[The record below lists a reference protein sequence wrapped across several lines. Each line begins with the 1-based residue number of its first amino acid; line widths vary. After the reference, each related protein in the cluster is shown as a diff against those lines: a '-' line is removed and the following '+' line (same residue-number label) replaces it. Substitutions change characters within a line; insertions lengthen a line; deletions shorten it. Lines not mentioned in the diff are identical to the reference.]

1 MVDRPPPSR
10 YSVVERGGRLVVID
24 KETGQTPPTAAERMD
39 VHDRALGVE
48 PNRPARPSAAPDMSA
63 AARAESGL
71 SARPAPAQQAA
82 PKPAPA
88 KAAATDSGK
97 ARMAAAIAD
106 MQNRPWTKGSSDR
119 PAPKAEAAPAR
130 IPSRPAPQAGGRK
143 TIVTGK
149 WWDSKGPRTIEL
161 SPKGQQVLSSGFL
174 TLFFVVL
181 IAAIVVLFVEPLILF
196 VGAFLLFR
204 FGGSVL
210 GPIGAGFVDKALAER
225 N

>member
-24 KETGQTPPTAAERMD
+24 TQTGQTPPTAAERMD
-39 VHDRALGVE
+39 NHDRALGVE
-48 PNRPARPSAAPDMSA
+48 PIRPARTSTAPDLSA

-71 SARPAPAQQAA
+71 SARPAPVQQT

-88 KAAATDSGK
+88 KPAADPGK
-97 ARMAAAIAD
+97 ARKAAKAAER
-106 MQNRPWTKGSSDR
+106 QSRPWTQGSHDR
-119 PAPKAEAAPAR
+119 PAPKTDAAPAR
-130 IPSRPAPQAGGRK
+130 IPQRPAPPARGRK

-161 SPKGQQVLSSGFL
+161 GPKGQQTLSGGFV

-181 IAAIVVLFVEPLILF
+181 IAAMVVMFIEPIILF
-196 VGAFLLFR
+196 VAAFLLFR

-210 GPIGAGFVDKALAER
+210 GPIGAGIVDKALAER